1 MLSRS
6 LNNLHRDK
14 DYIGYRLLKW
24 SPEINHLAYA
34 DDTILFY
41 SRDKDYV
48 IKVMHVLNRYER
60 VSGQLI

>member
-14 DYIGYRLLKW
+14 DYIGYRLPKW

-34 DDTILFY
+34 DDTILFC
-41 SRDKDYV
+41 SRDKDSV

-60 VSGQLI
+60 VLGQLI